1 MTSTTPATGP
11 EVVAVEAPTGTS
23 SGLSGAMLDGQVIVW
38 RNLKRITRIPE
49 LAVFAVLQSIM
60 FVLLFAYVFGGAIPI
75 GEGGAEVYRNYLMP
89 GIFVQTLGFAA
100 ITTAVGMNDDMNKGL
115 IDRFRSLPMARS
127 AVVGGRVVADVAYNA
142 IILVVLM
149 VSGLAVGW
157 RVTSSLPEF
166 LLAVLL
172 LGAFTFAMT
181 WLGVFMGMKAPTVE
195 VVQQIG
201 FITIFP
207 LSFVSNV
214 FVPLESLPTW
224 LQPVAEWNPFSA
236 ITQSVR
242 ELFGNPVASTGSW
255 PSENPYLLSALWI
268 VVLVVVFAP
277 LGVRTYNRANR

>member
-1 MTSTTPATGP
+1 M
-11 EVVAVEAPTGTS
+11 GTS
-23 SGLSGAMLDGQVIVW
+23 SGLRGALADGGVVVW
-38 RNLKRITRIPE
+38 RNLKRVTRIPE
-49 LAVFAVLQSIM
+49 LAIFAVLQSIM
-60 FVLLFAYVFGGAIPI
+60 FVLLFAYVFGGAIPV
-75 GEGGAEVYRNYLMP
+75 GDGGAEVYRNYLMP

-127 AVVGGRVVADVAYNA
+127 AVVGGRVVADVLYNA

-149 VSGLAVGW
+149 LSGLAVGW
-157 RVTSSLPEF
+157 RVNGTF
-166 LLAVLL
+166 GQFVAAVLL

-181 WLGVFMGMKAPTVE
+181 WVGVFIGMKAPTVE
-195 VVQQIG
+195 TVQQVG

-207 LSFVSNV
+207 LSFISNV
-214 FVPLESLPTW
+214 FVPLETLPDW

-242 ELFGNPVASTGSW
+242 QLFGNPVAETGSW
-255 PSENPYLLSALWI
+255 PSENPYLLSAIWI
-268 VVLVVVFAP
+268 VVIIAVFAP

>member
-1 MTSTTPATGP
+1 M
-11 EVVAVEAPTGTS
+11 TGTS
-23 SGLSGAMLDGQVIVW
+23 PPVTGASSGIAGSMADGAVIVW

-49 LAVFAVLQSIM
+49 LAIFAVLQSIM
-60 FVLLFAYVFGGAIPI
+60 FVLLFAFVFGGAIPV

-115 IDRFRSLPMARS
+115 IDRFRSLPMARP
-127 AVVGGRVVADVAYNA
+127 AVVGGRVVADVIYNA

-149 VSGLAVGW
+149 ISGLAVGW
-157 RVTSSLPEF
+157 RVTSSVPEF

-181 WLGVFMGMKAPTVE
+181 WVGVFMGMKAPTVE

-255 PSENPYLLSALWI
+255 PSENPFLLSAIWI
-268 VVLVVVFAP
+268 VLIVAVFAP

>member
-1 MTSTTPATGP
+1 MTTAPPGTDAVTTTPAP
-11 EVVAVEAPTGTS
+11 ATGTS
-23 SGLSGAMLDGQVIVW
+23 SGMAGSLSDGAVIVW

-49 LAVFAVLQSIM
+49 LAIFAVLQSIM

-115 IDRFRSLPMARS
+115 IDRFRSLPMARP
-127 AVVGGRVVADVAYNA
+127 AVVGGRVVADVLYNA

-149 VSGLAVGW
+149 ISGLAVGW
-157 RVTSSLPEF
+157 RVTSSVPEF

-181 WLGVFMGMKAPTVE
+181 WVGVFMGMKAPTVE

-268 VVLVVVFAP
+268 VVIVAVFAP

>member
-1 MTSTTPATGP
+1 VTTLTTPTP
-11 EVVAVEAPTGTS
+11 TAPVTGTS
-23 SGLSGAMLDGQVIVW
+23 SGLRGALADGGVVVW
-38 RNLKRITRIPE
+38 RNLKRVTRIPE
-49 LAVFAVLQSIM
+49 LAIFAVLQSIM
-60 FVLLFAYVFGGAIPI
+60 FVLLFAYVFGGAIPV
-75 GEGGAEVYRNYLMP
+75 GDGGAEVYRNYLMP

-127 AVVGGRVVADVAYNA
+127 AVVGGRVVADVLYNA

-149 VSGLAVGW
+149 LSGLAVGW
-157 RVTSSLPEF
+157 RVNGTVGEF
-166 LLAVLL
+166 IAAVLL

-181 WLGVFMGMKAPTVE
+181 WVGVFIGMKAPTVE
-195 VVQQIG
+195 TVQQVG

-207 LSFVSNV
+207 LSFISNV
-214 FVPLESLPTW
+214 FVPLQTLPDW

-242 ELFGNPVASTGSW
+242 QLFGNPVASTGSW
-255 PSENPYLLSALWI
+255 PSENPYLLSAIWI
-268 VVLVVVFAP
+268 VAIIAFFAP

>member
-1 MTSTTPATGP
+1 MTTAASTAGSGSTTDQPT
-11 EVVAVEAPTGTS
+11 TGTS
-23 SGLSGAMLDGQVIVW
+23 SGLAGALLDGQVIVW

-49 LAVFAVLQSIM
+49 LAIFAVLQSIM

-127 AVVGGRVVADVAYNA
+127 AVVGGRVVADVVYNA
-142 IILVVLM
+142 LILVVLM
-149 VSGLAVGW
+149 VSGLVVGW
-157 RVTSSLPEF
+157 RVNGPFTDF
-166 LLAVLL
+166 VLAVLL

-181 WLGVFMGMKAPTVE
+181 WVGVYMGMRAPTVE
-195 VVQQIG
+195 VVQQLG

-207 LSFVSNV
+207 LSFGSNV
-214 FVPLESLPTW
+214 FVPLESLPTRR
-224 LQPVAEWNPFSA
+224 QPVAEWNPFSA

-255 PSENPYLLSALWI
+255 PSENPFLLSVIWI
-268 VVLVVVFAP
+268 VLLVAVFAP

>member
-1 MTSTTPATGP
+1 MTTLTTPGTLP
-11 EVVAVEAPTGTS
+11 VTGTS
-23 SGLSGAMLDGQVIVW
+23 SGVRGALADGVVVVW
-38 RNLKRITRIPE
+38 RNLKRVTRIPE
-49 LAVFAVLQSIM
+49 LAIFAVLQSIM
-60 FVLLFAYVFGGAIPI
+60 FVLLFAYVFGGAIPV
-75 GEGGAEVYRNYLMP
+75 GDGGAEVYRNYLMP

-127 AVVGGRVVADVAYNA
+127 AVVGGRVVADVLYNA

-149 VSGLAVGW
+149 LSGLAVGW
-157 RVTSSLPEF
+157 RVNGTVGQF
-166 LLAVLL
+166 IAAVLL

-181 WLGVFMGMKAPTVE
+181 WVGVFIGMKAPTVE
-195 VVQQIG
+195 TVQQVG

-214 FVPLESLPTW
+214 FVPLQTLPDW
-224 LQPVAEWNPFSA
+224 LQPIAEWNPFSA

-242 ELFGNPVASTGSW
+242 QLFGNPVASTGSW
-255 PSENPYLLSALWI
+255 PSENPYLLSAIWI
-268 VVLVVVFAP
+268 VVIIGVFAP

>member
-1 MTSTTPATGP
+1 MTAAPPGMDAVTATSAP
-11 EVVAVEAPTGTS
+11 VAGTS
-23 SGLSGAMLDGQVIVW
+23 SMAGTVADGAVIVW

-49 LAVFAVLQSIM
+49 LAIFAVLQSIM

-115 IDRFRSLPMARS
+115 IDRFRSLPMARP
-127 AVVGGRVVADVAYNA
+127 AVVGGRVVADVIYNA

-149 VSGLAVGW
+149 ISGLAVGW
-157 RVTSSLPEF
+157 RVTSSVPEF

-181 WLGVFMGMKAPTVE
+181 WVGVFMGMKAPTVE

-268 VVLVVVFAP
+268 VVIVAVFAP

>member
-1 MTSTTPATGP
+1 
-11 EVVAVEAPTGTS
+11 VV
-23 SGLSGAMLDGQVIVW
+23 VW

-49 LAVFAVLQSIM
+49 LAIFAVLQSIM
-60 FVLLFAYVFGGAIPI
+60 FVLLFSYVFGGAIPV
-75 GEGGAEVYRNYLMP
+75 GQGTPEEYRNYLMP

-127 AVVGGRVVADVAYNA
+127 AVVGGRVVADVLYNA

-149 VSGLAVGW
+149 LSGLAVGW
-157 RVTSSLPEF
+157 RVNGTLGQF
-166 LLAVLL
+166 VAAVLL

-181 WLGVFMGMKAPTVE
+181 WVGVFIGMKAPTVE
-195 VVQQIG
+195 TVQQVG

-207 LSFVSNV
+207 LSFISNV
-214 FVPLESLPTW
+214 FVPLETLPDW
-224 LQPVAEWNPFSA
+224 LQPIAEWNPFSA

-242 ELFGNPVASTGSW
+242 QLFGNPVASTGSW
-255 PSENPYLLSALWI
+255 PSENPYLLSAIWI
-268 VVLVVVFAP
+268 VVLIAVFAP

>member
-1 MTSTTPATGP
+1 MAAS
-11 EVVAVEAPTGTS
+11 
-23 SGLSGAMLDGQVIVW
+23 LSDGAVIVW

-49 LAVFAVLQSIM
+49 LAIFAVLQSIM

-115 IDRFRSLPMARS
+115 IDRFRSLPMARP
-127 AVVGGRVVADVAYNA
+127 AVVGGRVVADVLYNA

-149 VSGLAVGW
+149 ISGLAVGW
-157 RVTSSLPEF
+157 RVTSSVPEF

-181 WLGVFMGMKAPTVE
+181 WVGVFMGMRAPTVE

-214 FVPLESLPTW
+214 FVPLESLPSW

-268 VVLVVVFAP
+268 VVIVAVFAP
-277 LGVRTYNRANR
+277 IGVRTYNRANR

>member
-1 MTSTTPATGP
+1 MTTAPPGTDAVTTTSAPAAGTTSMAGT
-11 EVVAVEAPTGTS
+11 VAD
-23 SGLSGAMLDGQVIVW
+23 GAVIVW

-49 LAVFAVLQSIM
+49 LAIFAVLQSIM

-115 IDRFRSLPMARS
+115 IDRFRSLPMARP
-127 AVVGGRVVADVAYNA
+127 AVVGGRVVADVIYNA

-149 VSGLAVGW
+149 ISGLAVGW
-157 RVTSSLPEF
+157 RVTSSVPEF

-181 WLGVFMGMKAPTVE
+181 WVGVFMGMKAPTVE

-268 VVLVVVFAP
+268 VVIVAVFAP

>member
-1 MTSTTPATGP
+1 MTTAPPGTDAVTTTPAP
-11 EVVAVEAPTGTS
+11 ATGTS
-23 SGLSGAMLDGQVIVW
+23 SGMAGSLSDGAVIVW

-49 LAVFAVLQSIM
+49 LAIFAVLQSIM

-115 IDRFRSLPMARS
+115 IDRFRSLPMARP
-127 AVVGGRVVADVAYNA
+127 AVVGGRVVADVLYNA

-149 VSGLAVGW
+149 ISGLAVGW
-157 RVTSSLPEF
+157 RVTSSVPEF

-181 WLGVFMGMKAPTVE
+181 WVGVFMGMKAPTVE

-255 PSENPYLLSALWI
+255 PSENPYLLSAIWI
-268 VVLVVVFAP
+268 VVIVAVFAP
-277 LGVRTYNRANR
+277 LGVRTYNRTSR

>member
-1 MTSTTPATGP
+1 MTTVATTTGSGSGAAQP
-11 EVVAVEAPTGTS
+11 PTGTS
-23 SGLSGAMLDGQVIVW
+23 TGLGGALMDGQVIVW

-49 LAVFAVLQSIM
+49 LAIFAVLQSIM

-75 GEGGAEVYRNYLMP
+75 GDGGAEVYRNYLMP

-127 AVVGGRVVADVAYNA
+127 AVVGGRVVADVIYNA
-142 IILVVLM
+142 LILVVLM
-149 VSGLAVGW
+149 VSGLVVGW
-157 RVTSSLPEF
+157 RVNGSFTDF
-166 LLAVLL
+166 VLAVLL

-181 WLGVFMGMKAPTVE
+181 WVGVFMGMRAPTVE
-195 VVQQIG
+195 VVQQLG

-255 PSENPYLLSALWI
+255 PSENPYLLSVIWI
-268 VVLVVVFAP
+268 VVLVAVFAP

>member
-1 MTSTTPATGP
+1 MTAAPPGTAAATTTS
-11 EVVAVEAPTGTS
+11 APVTGTS
-23 SGLSGAMLDGQVIVW
+23 SGMAGSLSDGAVIVW

-49 LAVFAVLQSIM
+49 LAIFAVLQSIM

-115 IDRFRSLPMARS
+115 IDRFRSLPMARP
-127 AVVGGRVVADVAYNA
+127 AVVGGRVVADVLYNA

-149 VSGLAVGW
+149 ISGLAVGW
-157 RVTSSLPEF
+157 RVTSSVPEF
-166 LLAVLL
+166 ILALLLLA
-172 LGAFTFAMT
+172 AFTFAMT
-181 WLGVFMGMKAPTVE
+181 WVGVFIGMKAPTVE

-214 FVPLESLPTW
+214 FVPLEALPTW

-255 PSENPYLLSALWI
+255 PSENPYLLSAIWI
-268 VVLVVVFAP
+268 VVIVGVFAP

>member
-1 MTSTTPATGP
+1 MSALTS
-11 EVVAVEAPTGTS
+11 EQS
-23 SGLSGAMLDGQVIVW
+23 STGLSTGLRGALLDGAVMVR
-38 RNLKRITRIPE
+38 RNLTRITRIPE

-60 FVLLFAYVFGGAIPI
+60 FVLLFAYVFGGAIPV

-127 AVVGGRVVADVAYNA
+127 AVVSGRVVADVIYNA

-149 VSGLAVGW
+149 LSGLAVGW
-157 RVTSSLPEF
+157 RVNGTLGEF
-166 LLAVLL
+166 VAAVLL

-181 WLGVFMGMKAPTVE
+181 WIGVFMGMRAPTVE
-195 VVQQIG
+195 VVQQLG

-207 LSFVSNV
+207 LSFISNV

-236 ITQSVR
+236 ITQSAR

-255 PSENPYLLSALWI
+255 PSENPYLLSILWI
-268 VVLVVVFAP
+268 VLITAVFAP
-277 LGVRTYNRANR
+277 LGVRTYNRTSR

>member
-1 MTSTTPATGP
+1 MTTSPTTTPNS
-11 EVVAVEAPTGTS
+11 AVQAPTGTS
-23 SGLSGAMLDGQVIVW
+23 TGLSGALADGQVLVW

-49 LAVFAVLQSIM
+49 LAIFAVLQSIM
-60 FVLLFAYVFGGAIPI
+60 FVLLFAFVFGGAIPV

-127 AVVGGRVVADVAYNA
+127 AVVGGRVVADVIYNA
-142 IILVVLM
+142 LILVVLM
-149 VSGLAVGW
+149 LSGLAVGW
-157 RVTSSLPEF
+157 RMNGTAFDFV
-166 LLAVLL
+166 AGVLL

-181 WLGVFMGMKAPTVE
+181 WIGVWLGMKAPTVE
-195 VVQQIG
+195 VVQQMG

-214 FVPLESLPTW
+214 FVPLESLPSW

-236 ITQSVR
+236 VTQSVR

-255 PSENPYLLSALWI
+255 PSENPYLLSAIWI
-268 VVLVVVFAP
+268 VVIVAVFAP
-277 LGVRTYNRANR
+277 LGVRSYNRTSR

>member
-1 MTSTTPATGP
+1 MPAM
-11 EVVAVEAPTGTS
+11 A
-23 SGLSGAMLDGQVIVW
+23 
-38 RNLKRITRIPE
+38 RR
-49 LAVFAVLQSIM
+49 
-60 FVLLFAYVFGGAIPI
+60 
-75 GEGGAEVYRNYLMP
+75 
-89 GIFVQTLGFAA
+89 
-100 ITTAVGMNDDMNKGL
+100 TAVTMG
-115 IDRFRSLPMARS
+115 
-127 AVVGGRVVADVAYNA
+127 
-142 IILVVLM
+142 
-149 VSGLAVGW
+149 
-157 RVTSSLPEF
+157 
-166 LLAVLL
+166 
-172 LGAFTFAMT
+172 AMT
-181 WLGVFMGMKAPTVE
+181 WVGVFMGMKAPTVE

-268 VVLVVVFAP
+268 VVIVAVFAP

>member
-1 MTSTTPATGP
+1 MTTTVTPATGAAQAGP
-11 EVVAVEAPTGTS
+11 STGVAGALADGGVV
-23 SGLSGAMLDGQVIVW
+23 VW
-38 RNLKRITRIPE
+38 RNLKRVTRIPE
-49 LAVFAVLQSIM
+49 LAIFAVLQSIM
-60 FVLLFAYVFGGAIPI
+60 FVLLFAYVFGGAIPV

-100 ITTAVGMNDDMNKGL
+100 ITTAVGMNDDMHKGL

-127 AVVGGRVVADVAYNA
+127 AVVGGRVVADVLYNA

-149 VSGLAVGW
+149 LSGLAVGW
-157 RVTSSLPEF
+157 RVNGTLGQF
-166 LLAVLL
+166 VAAVLL

-181 WLGVFMGMKAPTVE
+181 WVGVFIGMKAPTVE
-195 VVQQIG
+195 TVQQVG

-207 LSFVSNV
+207 LSFISNV
-214 FVPLESLPTW
+214 FVPLETLPDW

-242 ELFGNPVASTGSW
+242 QLFGNPVASTGSW
-255 PSENPYLLSALWI
+255 PSENPYLLSAIWI
-268 VVLVVVFAP
+268 VGIIAVFAP

>member
-1 MTSTTPATGP
+1 VTTLDQ
-11 EVVAVEAPTGTS
+11 VSTGTS
-23 SGLSGAMLDGQVIVW
+23 PGLRGALADGGVVVW
-38 RNLKRITRIPE
+38 RNLKRVTRIPE
-49 LAVFAVLQSIM
+49 LAIFAVLQSIM
-60 FVLLFAYVFGGAIPI
+60 FVLLFAYVFGGAIPV

-127 AVVGGRVVADVAYNA
+127 AVVGGRVVADVLYNA

-149 VSGLAVGW
+149 LSGLAVGW
-157 RVTSSLPEF
+157 RVNGTLGQF
-166 LLAVLL
+166 IAAVLL

-181 WLGVFMGMKAPTVE
+181 WVGVFIGMKAPTVE
-195 VVQQIG
+195 TVQQVG

-207 LSFVSNV
+207 LSFISNV
-214 FVPLESLPTW
+214 FVPLESLPDW
-224 LQPVAEWNPFSA
+224 LQPIAEWNPFSA

-242 ELFGNPVASTGSW
+242 QLFGNPVAETGSW
-255 PSENPYLLSALWI
+255 PSENPYLLSAIWI
-268 VVLVVVFAP
+268 VVIIAVFAP

>member
-1 MTSTTPATGP
+1 VTTLTATGT
-11 EVVAVEAPTGTS
+11 APVTGTS
-23 SGLSGAMLDGQVIVW
+23 SGVRGALADGGVVVW

-49 LAVFAVLQSIM
+49 LAIFAVLQSIM
-60 FVLLFAYVFGGAIPI
+60 FVLLFAFVFGGAIPV
-75 GEGGAEVYRNYLMP
+75 GDGGAEVYRNYLMP

-127 AVVGGRVVADVAYNA
+127 AVVGGRVVADVLYNA

-149 VSGLAVGW
+149 ISGLAVGW
-157 RVTSSLPEF
+157 RVNGTF
-166 LLAVLL
+166 GQFVAAVLL

-181 WLGVFMGMKAPTVE
+181 WVGVFIGMKAPTVE
-195 VVQQIG
+195 TVQQVG

-207 LSFVSNV
+207 LSFISNV
-214 FVPLESLPTW
+214 FVPLQTLPDW
-224 LQPVAEWNPFSA
+224 LQPIAEWNPFSA

-242 ELFGNPVASTGSW
+242 QLFGNPVASTGSW
-255 PSENPYLLSALWI
+255 PSENPYLLSAIWI
-268 VVLVVVFAP
+268 VVIIGVFAP

>member
-1 MTSTTPATGP
+1 MTTAPPGTDTAPRTPAP
-11 EVVAVEAPTGTS
+11 VASAS
-23 SGLSGAMLDGQVIVW
+23 SGMTGSLSDGAVIVW

-49 LAVFAVLQSIM
+49 LAIFAVLQSIM

-115 IDRFRSLPMARS
+115 IDRFRSLPMARP
-127 AVVGGRVVADVAYNA
+127 AVVGGRVVADVIYNA

-149 VSGLAVGW
+149 ISGLAVGW
-157 RVTSSLPEF
+157 RVTSSVPEF

-181 WLGVFMGMKAPTVE
+181 WVGVFMGMRAPTVE

-214 FVPLESLPTW
+214 FVPLESLPSW

-268 VVLVVVFAP
+268 VVIVAFFAP